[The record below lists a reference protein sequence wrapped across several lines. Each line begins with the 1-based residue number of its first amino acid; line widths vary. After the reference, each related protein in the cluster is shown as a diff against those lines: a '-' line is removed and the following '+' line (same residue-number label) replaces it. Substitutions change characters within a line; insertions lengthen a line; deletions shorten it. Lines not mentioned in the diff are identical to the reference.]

1 MVGYL
6 ALFVALTATAWAA
19 PKITSKQIG
28 KNAVKAKHIADG
40 QVGSLEVTDNA
51 LTGTDIDESTLD
63 GLTGDGN
70 TTYSASSP
78 LTVTGTTF
86 GLQDCPADQVLK
98 RNTVGTSWACA
109 PDIDTNSGG
118 TVTSVGTS
126 GGLTGGPI
134 TDAGT
139 VSIVDGGVNSA
150 KLGSKAVA
158 GDEIGAVPAVQAF
171 GTLVDVPNNMA
182 TAVPLSGEV
191 FDTSNMHAP
200 AALAFSPSQA
210 GIYEITVE
218 TDWTQGA
225 ASVPIG
231 NRTTQVI
238 KNGFIPLATV
248 GMGEVG
254 SPLVSHGVTVLAQLG
269 IADDVR
275 FEVFRSSSGA
285 DPDASVTA
293 SMHLV
298 SNP

>member
-63 GLTGDGN
+63 GLAGDGN

-171 GTLVDVPNNMA
+171 GTLVDVPNNMSDRRPPVRRGFRRPR
-182 TAVPLSGEV
+182 TCTRRPRY
-191 FDTSNMHAP
+191 
-200 AALAFSPSQA
+200 AFSPSQA
-210 GIYEITVE
+210 GIYEHHRR
-218 TDWTQGA
+218 DGLDPGR
-225 ASVPIG
+225 SVGPDRQSHNPG
-231 NRTTQVI
+231 DQ
-238 KNGFIPLATV
+238 AT
-248 GMGEVG
+248 
-254 SPLVSHGVTVLAQLG
+254 A
-269 IADDVR
+269 
-275 FEVFRSSSGA
+275 F
-285 DPDASVTA
+285 
-293 SMHLV
+293 
-298 SNP
+298 